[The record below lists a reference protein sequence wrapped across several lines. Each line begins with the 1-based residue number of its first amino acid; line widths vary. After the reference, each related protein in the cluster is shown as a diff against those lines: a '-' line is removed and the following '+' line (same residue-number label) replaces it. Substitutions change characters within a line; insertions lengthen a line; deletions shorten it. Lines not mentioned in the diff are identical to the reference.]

1 MTKFG
6 STNLVALGQ
15 ESARVYSYQLQQRE
29 ASSEVVTFDRSI
41 MTMLLFHAGLVRVW
55 VAVWQWQR
63 WPGQIRGSFSLDLFC
78 QHAAQDSSV
87 LSVCYCFPSFLY
99 LLYLPFFLFYVNLSF
114 RRFRLFVRLLPLF
127 FAGFKMSVNRLS
139 VTDSLN
145 INCYDK

>member
-55 VAVWQWQR
+55 VAV
-63 WPGQIRGSFSLDLFC
+63 
-78 QHAAQDSSV
+78 
-87 LSVCYCFPSFLY
+87 
-99 LLYLPFFLFYVNLSF
+99 
-114 RRFRLFVRLLPLF
+114 
-127 FAGFKMSVNRLS
+127 
-139 VTDSLN
+139 
-145 INCYDK
+145 